1 MAWPHS
7 PLPSF
12 SCVSFRRGL
21 DSSPLLPGGARLTP
35 LWPCHSRPSSPQL
48 PQILK
53 TRQPAPLRHHSACEA
68 LLFRHLFTC
77 RCTWSLALRLADGPR
92 AHVKALIRKSPS
104 YPLARPQRRAIIA
117 STSPSLRPLVIVDLP
132 PSHVLCAETNCRP
145 RIASLSPRPWF
156 RADRSPLLETLL
168 FRRFRTRPS
177 RKPS

>member
-35 LWPCHSRPSSPQL
+35 LWPWSFPSLSSPQL
-48 PQILK
+48 GQILK
-53 TRQPAPLRHHSACEA
+53 TSQPAPLRHHSAFEA

-77 RCTWSLALRLADGPR
+77 RCTWSLALRFADGPR
-92 AHVKALIRKSPS
+92 ASCKSLNSQSPS
-104 YPLARPQRRAIIA
+104 YPFAPSAVLSSQAHRR
-117 STSPSLRPLVIVDLP
+117 P
-132 PSHVLCAETNCRP
+132 PSSSSWTCHHRTYFAPKRTADL
-145 RIASLSPRPWF
+145 ASLS
-156 RADRSPLLETLL
+156 SPLVPRRSLAAASRHLL
-168 FRRFRTRPS
+168 LRRFRTRVS